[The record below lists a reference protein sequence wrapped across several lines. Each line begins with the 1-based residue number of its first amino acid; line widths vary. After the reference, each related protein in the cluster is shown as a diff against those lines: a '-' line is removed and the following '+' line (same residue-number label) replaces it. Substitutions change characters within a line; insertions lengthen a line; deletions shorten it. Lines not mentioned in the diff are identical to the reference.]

1 MSSPQGKIILPA
13 DMIATIWLFS
23 LLSTTMLRE
32 IECMYESPVIEYEVS
47 DPFLS
52 VEDMGDSVQMEKR
65 TKPSLSIVNPLDVLR
80 QRLMLEIARRQMR
93 ENSKQVELNRAILKN
108 VGKRVNQLDVMD
120 FHRLGK
126 DQQKYEITNAQN
138 NDDLHIKYLYSL
150 KYNNV

>member
-1 MSSPQGKIILPA
+1 MN
-13 DMIATIWLFS
+13 MIATIWLFS

-32 IECMYESPVIEYEVS
+32 IECMYESPVLEYEIN
-47 DPFLS
+47 DPFTS
-52 VEDMGDSVQMEKR
+52 AEQDTVQMEKR

-80 QRLMLEIARRQMR
+80 SRLMLEIARRQMR

-108 VGKRVNQLDVMD
+108 VGKRVNHLNVMD

-126 DQQKYEITNAQN
+126 DQLKQKLTNAQN